1 MRKRRQN
8 KYHHNLKAETHIQSG
23 LTKKSSKVGLERGNM
38 PVFGPLKFF
47 LKNQQG
53 LSYDLAKSEF
63 DPKKCLAS
71 ATLKS
76 QQNGL
81 MAHPCPIRTF
91 LN

>member
-47 LKNQQG
+47 LKNQPRAE
-53 LSYDLAKSEF
+53 L
-63 DPKKCLAS
+63 
-71 ATLKS
+71 
-76 QQNGL
+76 
-81 MAHPCPIRTF
+81 
-91 LN
+91 